1 LLQMHFTLRVVSF
14 AVK

>member
-1 LLQMHFTLRVVSF
+1 MHFTLRVVSF